1 MDIDFLTDY
10 YENIIKPLE
19 KVIKDEEQK
28 YYSKPL
34 IFRFVIC
41 RKYLKKLNILLIK
54 KYEFVG
60 KNLK

>member
-10 YENIIKPLE
+10 YGNIIKPLE

-34 IFRFVIC
+34 IFRFVI
-41 RKYLKKLNILLIK
+41 NIPCTGSVAS
-54 KYEFVG
+54 YGV
-60 KNLK
+60 

>member
-28 YYSKPL
+28 YYCKP
-34 IFRFVIC
+34 
-41 RKYLKKLNILLIK
+41 
-54 KYEFVG
+54 
-60 KNLK
+60 